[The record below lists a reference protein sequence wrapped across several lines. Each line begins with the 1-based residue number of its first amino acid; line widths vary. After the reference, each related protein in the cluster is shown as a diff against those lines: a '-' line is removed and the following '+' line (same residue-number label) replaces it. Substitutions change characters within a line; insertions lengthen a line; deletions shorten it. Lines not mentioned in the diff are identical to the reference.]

1 MVQEDLS
8 RPVIQVKDTLT
19 REELYEIYS
28 FGEQIVV
35 VPIEENE
42 GTSQI
47 NEAKTELVRS
57 TISEYLGYDQVVVSP
72 KGKRKYKVT
81 IPESLRPKLLGR
93 KGANISELE
102 KSLGVSIDVVSE
114 EDRARRSVAVEVK
127 NRIIYLHCNEKNSLV
142 NIYVD
147 DVMAIQGRTSSKG
160 IIRIKVDSEA
170 GINLEKAMK
179 SGKTITYSL
188 QS

>member
-1 MVQEDLS
+1 M
-8 RPVIQVKDTLT
+8 
-19 REELYEIYS
+19 
-28 FGEQIVV
+28 
-35 VPIEENE
+35 
-42 GTSQI
+42 
-47 NEAKTELVRS
+47 
-57 TISEYLGYDQVVVSP
+57 
-72 KGKRKYKVT
+72 
-81 IPESLRPKLLGR
+81 LGR

-160 IIRIKVDSEA
+160 IIRIKVDSET